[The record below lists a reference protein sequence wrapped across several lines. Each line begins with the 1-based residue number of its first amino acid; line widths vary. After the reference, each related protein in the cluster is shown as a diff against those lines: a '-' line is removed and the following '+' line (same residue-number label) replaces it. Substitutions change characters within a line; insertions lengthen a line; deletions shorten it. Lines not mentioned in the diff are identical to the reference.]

1 MIEHLRVELGKLDSC
16 PGAWQCA
23 EVRTNVCLLVC
34 ALTDTIDDYLL
45 GTQYDF
51 SQVGAVVPG
60 LGRGVRAVE
69 ALWRTARVMRR
80 RRLAPIR
87 RWRDAWKTGVN
98 AYLRAFAA
106 AERSETSGLG
116 EARDQLLSLLQAPVP
131 DDLLERRARIP
142 AAFRT
147 QDLTHGDIFMLAR
160 TLAQAYPD
168 RERPIV
174 IVGLRTAGSYFA
186 PLIGAWLTNAGYR
199 DADWIT
205 IRPTRVM
212 GPAEHAAL
220 ADVASRGGIAVVVDE
235 APNTGSTLAKAV
247 GLVRTAGFV
256 QDHVALL
263 VPIHPTRP
271 DWATGPEAPA
281 LSGTRTL
288 TLPSAAWQKHQ
299 RLEAQT
305 VQHRLTEYFHARGYA
320 TLSVTASSV
329 CSRAFNR
336 QLRTQSDEKFHTRL
350 KRVFEVHLR
359 DQTGRLETRYV
370 IAKSVGW
377 GWLGYHAFVA
387 ADRLAP
393 FVPPVLGLRDGI
405 LYTEW
410 LPSLPNAPQIDRQQV
425 IATLASYT
433 AARVGRLGLDSD
445 LLRDGNRGDQHK
457 GLTLLAAALSKAG
470 GWKPAAILQRA
481 RIRHE
486 LTRTPCPHPVLIDGK
501 MRSEEWIARGAAF
514 LKTDFEHHGLGKTE
528 LNVTDPGY
536 DLAEA
541 ILHFRLS
548 PAEER
553 ALVRQYIEQSGDT
566 SVETRLFLHKLLAG
580 TWARSGAVDNLS
592 DARLTHR
599 HQECHEQYLHAG
611 NFLTVQTTQDCA
623 RPVSGAA
630 RRSAGARR
638 WSCSTSTGCWTS
650 RFSVFR
656 PRRRPASRRSRSS
669 MPMVWRW
676 R

>member
-1 MIEHLRVELGKLDSC
+1 MIEHLRVELGKLESC
-16 PGAWQCA
+16 PGAWQGA

-34 ALTDTIDDYLL
+34 ALTDTVDDYLL

-106 AERSETSGLG
+106 AEQRESRGLV

-220 ADVASRGGIAVVVDE
+220 ADVASRGGMAVVVDE

-288 TLPSAAWQKHQ
+288 TLPPAAWQKHQ
-299 RLEAQT
+299 WLETQT
-305 VQHRLTEYFHARGYA
+305 VQQRLTEYFHARGYA

-329 CSRAFNR
+329 FSRAFNR

-350 KRVFEVHLR
+350 KRVYEVHLR

-377 GWLGYHAFVA
+377 GWLGYHAFLA
-387 ADRLAP
+387 ADRL
-393 FVPPVLGLRDGI
+393 
-405 LYTEW
+405 
-410 LPSLPNAPQIDRQQV
+410 
-425 IATLASYT
+425 
-433 AARVGRLGLDSD
+433 
-445 LLRDGNRGDQHK
+445 
-457 GLTLLAAALSKAG
+457 
-470 GWKPAAILQRA
+470 
-481 RIRHE
+481 
-486 LTRTPCPHPVLIDGK
+486 
-501 MRSEEWIARGAAF
+501 
-514 LKTDFEHHGLGKTE
+514 
-528 LNVTDPGY
+528 
-536 DLAEA
+536 
-541 ILHFRLS
+541 
-548 PAEER
+548 
-553 ALVRQYIEQSGDT
+553 
-566 SVETRLFLHKLLAG
+566 
-580 TWARSGAVDNLS
+580 
-592 DARLTHR
+592 
-599 HQECHEQYLHAG
+599 
-611 NFLTVQTTQDCA
+611 
-623 RPVSGAA
+623 RPLC
-630 RRSAGARR
+630 RRSSGCAMASSTPSGCRR
-638 WSCSTSTGCWTS
+638 C
-650 RFSVFR
+650 
-656 PRRRPASRRSRSS
+656 RRPADRSAAGDRDAGVVHRRARRPS
-669 MPMVWRW
+669 PAG
-676 R
+676 